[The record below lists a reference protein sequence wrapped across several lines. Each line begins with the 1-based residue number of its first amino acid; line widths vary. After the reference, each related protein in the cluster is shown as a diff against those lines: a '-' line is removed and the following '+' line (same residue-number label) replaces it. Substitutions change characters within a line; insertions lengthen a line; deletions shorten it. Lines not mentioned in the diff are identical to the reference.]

1 VTDRPEAPRRRMR
14 NARWTDADLVALDFE
29 TTGLDPARD
38 EIVSFGTVPV
48 RGGRIQMSSSDYRL
62 TRPDV
67 PPSPVSVTIH
77 GLRTQDLAA
86 APALAETRLA
96 LANAL
101 RGRFL
106 LTWFAPVENG
116 FLRAIFGGTR
126 RTWERRNIDVRLLAI
141 GAADDPEDTARWSLS
156 TAARVHGVPVVD
168 AHHALDDA
176 LVTAQL
182 FLVLATKRAVN
193 GPARV
198 ADLLRAPEART
209 DR

>member
-14 NARWTDADLVALDFE
+14 NARWTRADLVALDFE

-38 EIVSFGTVPV
+38 EIVSFGTVAI

-62 TRPDV
+62 TRPEM

-101 RGRFL
+101 RRRFL
-106 LTWFAPVENG
+106 LTWFAPLENG
-116 FLRAIFGGTR
+116 FLRAIFGGSR

-141 GAADDPEDTARWSLS
+141 AAAEDPEGAARWSLS

-182 FLVLATKRAVN
+182 FLVLATKRVVD

-198 ADLLRAPEART
+198 ADLLRASGARAG
-209 DR
+209 R